1 MNNDN
6 IVINHDQQHHMFY
19 IKLNGSAAHLKY
31 DKPKENIIDIK
42 ETYVP
47 SSARQIGLASQLVK
61 HTIQLAKSQNK
72 KVTASCPFAKD
83 YMKKH
88 VA

>member
-1 MNNDN
+1 MNHNN

-19 IKLNGSAAHLKY
+19 IKLNGRAAHLKY
-31 DKPKENIIDIK
+31 EKLNKDVVNIK

-47 SSARQIGLASQLVK
+47 SSARKNGLASHLVK
-61 HTIQLAKSQNK
+61 HTIELARSQNQ
-72 KVTASCPFAKD
+72 KVVASCPFALD

-88 VA
+88 AA